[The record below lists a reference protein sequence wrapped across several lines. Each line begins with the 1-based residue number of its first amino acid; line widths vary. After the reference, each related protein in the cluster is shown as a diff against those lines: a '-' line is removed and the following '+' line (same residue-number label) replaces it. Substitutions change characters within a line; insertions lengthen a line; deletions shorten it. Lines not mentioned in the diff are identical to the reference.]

1 MLISDAVIKFFPA
14 LVSPDLSRKKSKTH
28 WRKTRN
34 KNKREKAAAILAEK
48 KHTIITRPLIHGKED
63 FPVLE
68 ICDDD
73 IDVCITKE
81 FDTVEIEISIEDLMA
96 HDIEISGDF
105 TDEDLIILIGNLIDQ
120 LEAHTGEIDVAALLL

>member
-1 MLISDAVIKFFPA
+1 MLISDAVIKFFPV
-14 LVSPDLSRKKSKTH
+14 LVSPDLSRKKSKSH

-48 KHTIITRPLIHGKED
+48 KHTIISRPLIHGKED

-81 FDTVEIEISIEDLMA
+81 YPTVEIDISRKEILT
-96 HDIEISGDF
+96 HDIEITGDCRR
-105 TDEDLIILIGNLIDQ
+105 EDMMLLIENLIDQ
-120 LEAHTGEIDVAALLL
+120 LANQV